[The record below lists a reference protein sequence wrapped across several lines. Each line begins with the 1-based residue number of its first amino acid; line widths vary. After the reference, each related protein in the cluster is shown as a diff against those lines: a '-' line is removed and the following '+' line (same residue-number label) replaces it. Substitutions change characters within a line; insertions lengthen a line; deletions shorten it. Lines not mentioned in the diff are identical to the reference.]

1 MATLGGLN
9 RVYVIIYNIIIPH
22 QQFASLGWCSFC
34 CLPVDDSSTK
44 KIMEVALPARMH
56 RIFHEFFVLLLLL
69 PHHTLR
75 LVLSH
80 LEKMS
85 ELLDGANA
93 VPVGNCRQQDLAD
106 AGLAREHAVQSL
118 ENATPHFLKRL
129 VESDDLL
136 AVCAA
141 YAVKGDY

>member
-1 MATLGGLN
+1 LLP
-9 RVYVIIYNIIIPH
+9 RVGAVSIV
-22 QQFASLGWCSFC
+22 
-34 CLPVDDSSTK
+34 CLWTIVARK
-44 KIMEVALPARMH
+44 KPWKWLCLRECIALSMN
-56 RIFHEFFVLLLLL
+56 FFVLLLLL

-85 ELLDGANA
+85 ELLDGADA
-93 VPVGNCRQQDLAD
+93 VPVGNCRQQDFAD
-106 AGLAREHAVQSL
+106 SGQSGEHAVQSL
-118 ENATPHFLKRL
+118 ENATPQFLKRL

-136 AVCAA
+136 TVCAA